1 MCTTDAAMS
10 GSSRRLQVAY
20 YLQEQCGKAV
30 SSFLRSDVTG
40 AFSELP
46 LDCSTLDGANDRA
59 AGAVLL
65 HPA

>member
-1 MCTTDAAMS
+1 MRTIDNAMS

-20 YLQEQCGKAV
+20 YLQGRCGAAV

-46 LDCSTLDGANDRA
+46 LDCSTLKGATDRA
-59 AGAVLL
+59 AGSVLL
-65 HPA
+65 YPA